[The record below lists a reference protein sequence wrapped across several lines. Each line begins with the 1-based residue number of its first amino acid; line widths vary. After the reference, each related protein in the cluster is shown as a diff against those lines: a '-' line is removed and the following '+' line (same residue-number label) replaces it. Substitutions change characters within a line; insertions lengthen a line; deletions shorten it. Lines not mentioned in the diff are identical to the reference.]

1 MTSEPIT
8 IVLVDDHALI
18 RDGLREILETQ
29 PDMVVVGEAGTSSAA
44 VDVVTALRPRIVL
57 LDVEIPGDDV
67 IDTVRT
73 LRRCA
78 PTTEIV
84 VLSMYDGPYLVQRLL
99 ALGIAGYLLKSVNR
113 SELVAAIRSASAGQD
128 HVTLAVSR
136 RSLSSSPDPGVTLSQ
151 REVDVLS
158 LAACAMSN
166 AQIAARLYL
175 TEATVKRHLSNI
187 FGKLRAVSR
196 IDAVNKAVAASLIP
210 PPRRADHDY

>member
-1 MTSEPIT
+1 MTSQPIT
-8 IVLVDDHALI
+8 IVLVDDHVLI

-29 PDMVVVGEAGTSSAA
+29 PDMAVVGEAGTSSAA
-44 VDVVTALRPRIVL
+44 IEIVTKVQPRVVL
-57 LDVEIPGDDV
+57 LDVEIPGGDV

-73 LRRCA
+73 LRQCA

-84 VLSMYDGPYLVQRLL
+84 ILSMYEGPHLVQRLL

-113 SELVAAIRSASAGQD
+113 SELVAAIRSAAASDD

-136 RSLSSSPDPGVTLSQ
+136 RSLASSPEPGVTLSQ
-151 REVDVLS
+151 REIDVLT

-210 PPRRADHDY
+210 PPRPPDQDH

>member
-1 MTSEPIT
+1 MTSQPIT
-8 IVLVDDHALI
+8 IVLVDDHVLI

-29 PDMVVVGEAGTSSAA
+29 PDMAVVGEAGTSSAA
-44 VDVVTALRPRIVL
+44 IEVVTKVQPRVVL
-57 LDVEIPGDDV
+57 LDVEIPGGDV

-73 LRRCA
+73 LRQCA

-84 VLSMYDGPYLVQRLL
+84 ILSMYEGPHLVQRLL

-113 SELVAAIRSASAGQD
+113 SELVAAIRSAAASDD

-136 RSLSSSPDPGVTLSQ
+136 RSL
-151 REVDVLS
+151 
-158 LAACAMSN
+158 ACAMSN

-210 PPRRADHDY
+210 PPRPPDQDH